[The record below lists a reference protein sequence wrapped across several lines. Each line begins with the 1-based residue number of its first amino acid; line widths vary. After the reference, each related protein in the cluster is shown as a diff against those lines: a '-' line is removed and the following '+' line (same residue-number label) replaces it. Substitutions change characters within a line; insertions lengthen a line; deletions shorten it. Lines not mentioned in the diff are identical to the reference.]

1 MVARQQH
8 VDVPSA
14 WLVRGFVGYSRRLMR
29 KHFHA
34 FAADTRSLTQ
44 VPVPPHAAL
53 IVYAN
58 HPGWWDPLVA
68 VLLKERLF
76 PDRHL
81 FAPIDQ
87 EALEKYRV
95 LKKLGFF
102 GIERDRRSGVA
113 AFLQNSRNILQLPSA
128 SIWLTPEGRFC
139 DPRDHQA
146 ELMPG
151 LAHLASRWEEAKSDG
166 LPKPLVLIP
175 LAIEYPFWEEKLP
188 EALCRFGSP
197 MIASGGDKSTWQQ
210 QLTEALRTAQ
220 RTLANDALNRQVDQF
235 DEVLWS
241 GATRT
246 SWYDRMRSL
255 SGRWRGKRVELS
267 HGKLFQTSETRK
279 GEP

>member
-1 MVARQQH
+1 
-8 VDVPSA
+8 
-14 WLVRGFVGYSRRLMR
+14 
-29 KHFHA
+29 
-34 FAADTRSLTQ
+34 
-44 VPVPPHAAL
+44 
-53 IVYAN
+53 
-58 HPGWWDPLVA
+58 
-68 VLLKERLF
+68 
-76 PDRHL
+76 
-81 FAPIDQ
+81 
-87 EALEKYRV
+87 
-95 LKKLGFF
+95 
-102 GIERDRRSGVA
+102 
-113 AFLQNSRNILQLPSA
+113 
-128 SIWLTPEGRFC
+128 
-139 DPRDHQA
+139 
-146 ELMPG
+146 MPG

-267 HGKLFQTSETRK
+267 HGKLFQPSEKRK
-279 GEP
+279 GNP

>member
-1 MVARQQH
+1 MVPRQQH
-8 VDVPSA
+8 VDIPSA

-34 FAADTRSLTQ
+34 FAVDSRALSEN
-44 VPVPPHAAL
+44 PVPPDSAL

-68 VLLKERLF
+68 VLLKERFF
-76 PDRHL
+76 PQRHL

-102 GIERDRRSGVA
+102 GIARDRRAGVT
-113 AFLQNSRNILQLPSA
+113 AFLQNSRDILRLPSA

-151 LAHLASRWEEAKSDG
+151 LAHLASRWDETSSDG
-166 LPKPLVLIP
+166 PNRPLYLVP
-175 LAIEYPFWEEKLP
+175 LAIEYPFWEERLP

-197 MIASGGDKSTWQQ
+197 ITARGGEKASWHQ

-220 RTLANDALNRQVDQF
+220 RSLAHDAQNRHVNQF

-246 SWYDRMRSL
+246 SWYDRMRSW
-255 SGRWRGKRVELS
+255 SGRWRGKQVELS
-267 HGKLFQTSETRK
+267 HGKLFQPSHSRK
-279 GEP
+279 KEP